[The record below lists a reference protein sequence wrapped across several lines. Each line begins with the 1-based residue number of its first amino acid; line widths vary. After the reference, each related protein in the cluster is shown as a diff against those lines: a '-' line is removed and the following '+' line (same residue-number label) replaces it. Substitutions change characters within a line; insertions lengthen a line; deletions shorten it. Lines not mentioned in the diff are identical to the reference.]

1 MVQNLTHDHAPA
13 GLEQPK
19 PLVTGVV
26 ERQPGRIIVFS
37 NLKGGTGKSTTA
49 LSVIVGLLRQGKSVA
64 TLDLDMD
71 QEALTRYLFNR
82 TRFAKLTKL
91 RIGMPEHHR
100 FTQIDPGAENAPLS
114 ARLELLNGLVD
125 TLTAENDY
133 VVIDCPSL
141 DNPLTRTVTAR
152 ADVLTSPVNE
162 SFLDIDVIGE
172 VRGTPPTVTRIGP
185 FAEMIGAE
193 MQRRQDEG
201 VYPLEW
207 IVVRNRRNPS
217 ASRHTAAI
225 GTVLGELSKTLS
237 FRVTDGFVD
246 RLIFRELFL
255 VGLSILDLRKDDP
268 LIANNSS
275 HRSAYE
281 EASNLLQSV
290 GKSLFADNVGGERL
304 SGENRPAL
312 VDAKLVRRR
321 RAKPADGLEAP
332 PHLEAQTEPI
342 SDSEAAAAAQALSDG
357 PENGA
362 LPAPNGNASA
372 APLTNGDAASHS
384 QQTPDIEELAQSAGP
399 APNLSETAQPE
410 PLQIDSPASESEH
423 KKLLPE
429 IAEPSEKPPAGLPD
443 APPLNGEVID
453 DGAAQPEPAA
463 EIAKGPLP
471 APSPQPASPQPASG
485 TEIAASGAYTPPAV
499 PGAEPRIG
507 SRRKILVVYDATG
520 GRRHRLNFRATL
532 SRLARLGCVV
542 SVHESHGPM
551 DGKTFFR
558 ETNVSEFDAM
568 LVAGSDSSLMA
579 LTGPLAASGLPAAV
593 ASPISSRH
601 LASELGLSMA
611 PKSIADCVVDGV
623 AQEWFLAEA
632 NNCPFVSF
640 AAVGLAA
647 DLSFGPRQRRA
658 ALAAAQETASEDGY
672 RIVVDGRYRD
682 VAGAFLVNAQF
693 LPRDFASIE
702 GAIRGEP
709 KLYAVMLERGGW
721 RDRLRFRSALMAG
734 RLPRAK
740 GVVVE
745 PAEQISIW
753 GAAGEAIL
761 VEGEAICT
769 LPAQVRIMRNPITIL
784 S

>member
-1 MVQNLTHDHAPA
+1 MVQDMMHDHPAA
-13 GLEQPK
+13 GLDQPK
-19 PLVTGVV
+19 PLAAAGAK
-26 ERQPGRIIVFS
+26 RRPGRVIVFS

-71 QEALTRYLFNR
+71 QEALSRYLFNR
-82 TRFAKLTKL
+82 TRFAKLTNL
-91 RIGMPEHHR
+91 RIGMPDHHR
-100 FTQIDPGAENAPLS
+100 FTQIDPGGNGAGLS
-114 ARLELLNGLVD
+114 SRLDALTELIDKLV
-125 TLTAENDY
+125 AENDY
-133 VVIDCPSL
+133 LVVDCPSL
-141 DNPLTRTVTAR
+141 DNPLTRAVTAR

-172 VRGTPPTVTRIGP
+172 VRGTPPTVTRVGP

-193 MQRRQDEG
+193 MQRRRDEG
-201 VYPLEW
+201 VNPLEW

-217 ASRHTAAI
+217 ATRHTAAI
-225 GTVLGELSKTLS
+225 GTVLSELSRNLS

-268 LIANNSS
+268 LIAGNSS
-275 HRSAYE
+275 HKSAYD

-290 GKSLFADNVGGERL
+290 GKSLFTEGANAECL

-332 PHLEAQTEPI
+332 AHIETLQPKAQEP
-342 SDSEAAAAAQALSDG
+342 E
-357 PENGA
+357 
-362 LPAPNGNASA
+362 
-372 APLTNGDAASHS
+372 
-384 QQTPDIEELAQSAGP
+384 
-399 APNLSETAQPE
+399 
-410 PLQIDSPASESEH
+410 
-423 KKLLPE
+423 KLD
-429 IAEPSEKPPAGLPD
+429 PD
-443 APPLNGEVID
+443 APE
-453 DGAAQPEPAA
+453 PEPTSGKASSDNEKA
-463 EIAKGPLP
+463 VIESRSRETKIH
-471 APSPQPASPQPASG
+471 PQPTANGSAVDTAAGREEVADDAAPVARIGATAELKEEAPPVSIDRPANPLQVVAP
-485 TEIAASGAYTPPAV
+485 AAYYTPPAV

-507 SRRKILVVYDATG
+507 ARSKILVVYDAAG

-542 SVHESHGPM
+542 SVHECHGPM

-558 ETNVSEFDAM
+558 DTNTAEFDAV
-568 LVAGSDSSLMA
+568 LVAGSDSALMA
-579 LTGPLAASGLPAAV
+579 LAGPLAVSGLPVAI
-593 ASPISSRH
+593 ASPHSSRH

-611 PKSIADCVVDGV
+611 AKSIADSVVDGQ

-632 NNCPFVSF
+632 NNAPFVSF
-640 AAVGLAA
+640 ATVGLAA

-658 ALAAAQETASEDGY
+658 ALAAAQETPSEDGY

-682 VAGAFLVNAQF
+682 VAGAFFVNAQF

-702 GAIRGEP
+702 GAVRGEP

-753 GAAGEAIL
+753 GAAGEAIH

-769 LPAQVRIMRNPITIL
+769 LPAQLRIMRNPITIL

>member
-1 MVQNLTHDHAPA
+1 MVHDLTHDRAPA

-19 PLVTGVV
+19 PLATAAS
-26 ERQPGRIIVFS
+26 ERRPGRIIVFS

-64 TLDLDMD
+64 SLDLDMD
-71 QEALTRYLFNR
+71 QEALSRYLFNR

-91 RIGMPEHHR
+91 RIGMPDHHR
-100 FTQIDPGAENAPLS
+100 FTQIDPGGNGAELS
-114 ARLELLNGLVD
+114 TRLDKLSELIDKLV
-125 TLTAENDY
+125 AENDY
-133 VVIDCPSL
+133 LVIDCPSL
-141 DNPLTRTVTAR
+141 DNPLTRAVTAR

-172 VRGTPPTVTRIGP
+172 VRGSPPTVTRVGP
-185 FAEMIGAE
+185 FAEIIGAE
-193 MQRRQDEG
+193 MQRRREEG
-201 VYPLEW
+201 IAPLEW

-217 ASRHTAAI
+217 ATRHTAAI
-225 GTVLGELSKTLS
+225 GTVLDELARNLS

-268 LIANNSS
+268 LIAGNSS
-275 HRSAYE
+275 HKSAYE
-281 EASNLLQSV
+281 EASDLLQSV
-290 GKSLFADNVGGERL
+290 GRSLFADETGGAGRL
-304 SGENRPAL
+304 ASKDRPAL

-321 RAKPADGLEAP
+321 RVKPADGLEAP
-332 PHLEAQTEPI
+332 PHLEALQPQTSLAASPGETATDGEDEAIAEARSRETETLPQPAANGHA
-342 SDSEAAAAAQALSDG
+342 EAAPGNDAIADVSAGRAA
-357 PENGA
+357 EE
-362 LPAPNGNASA
+362 
-372 APLTNGDAASHS
+372 
-384 QQTPDIEELAQSAGP
+384 EELSGGADADPGIGPKEDPSRSAE
-399 APNLSETAQPE
+399 A
-410 PLQIDSPASESEH
+410 
-423 KKLLPE
+423 
-429 IAEPSEKPPAGLPD
+429 PPADTAPADAEED
-443 APPLNGEVID
+443 APPVSGD
-453 DGAAQPEPAA
+453 DRPARPAA
-463 EIAKGPLP
+463 IV
-471 APSPQPASPQPASG
+471 APSPDILPAA
-485 TEIAASGAYTPPAV
+485 
-499 PGAEPRIG
+499 PGAEPRLG
-507 SRRKILVVYDATG
+507 ARSKVLVVYDASG

-532 SRLARLGCVV
+532 SRLARRGCVV
-542 SVHESHGPM
+542 SVHECHGPM
-551 DGKTFFR
+551 DGKAFFR
-558 ETNVSEFDAM
+558 DTGLSDFDAV
-568 LVAGSDSSLMA
+568 LVAGSDASLMA
-579 LTGPLAASGLPAAV
+579 LAGPLAASGLPVAI
-593 ASPISSRH
+593 ASPHSSRH
-601 LASELGLSMA
+601 LAGELGLSLA
-611 PKSIADCVVDGV
+611 AKSVADSVIDGV

-640 AAVGLAA
+640 ATVGLAA

-658 ALAAAQETASEDGY
+658 ALAAAQETPSEDGY

-693 LPRDFASIE
+693 LPRDFASIK
-702 GAIRGEP
+702 GAVRGEP

-721 RDRLRFRSALMAG
+721 RDRLRYRSALMAG

-769 LPAQVRIMRNPITIL
+769 LPAQLRIMRNPITIL

>member
-1 MVQNLTHDHAPA
+1 MVHDLTHDRAPA

-19 PLVTGVV
+19 PLATAGS

-49 LSVIVGLLRQGKSVA
+49 LSVIVGLLRRGKSVA
-64 TLDLDMD
+64 SLDLDMD
-71 QEALTRYLFNR
+71 QEALSRYLFNR

-91 RIGMPEHHR
+91 RIGMPDHHR
-100 FTQIDPGAENAPLS
+100 FTEIDPGGNGAELS
-114 ARLELLNGLVD
+114 TRLDILSGLIDNLV
-125 TLTAENDY
+125 AENDY
-133 VVIDCPSL
+133 LVIDCPSL
-141 DNPLTRTVTAR
+141 DNPLTRAVTAR

-172 VRGTPPTVTRIGP
+172 VRGSPPTVTRVGP

-193 MQRRQDEG
+193 MQRRRDEG
-201 VYPLEW
+201 IDQLEW

-217 ASRHTAAI
+217 ATRHTAAI
-225 GTVLGELSKTLS
+225 GTVLGELSRNLS
-237 FRVTDGFVD
+237 FRVADGFVD

-268 LIANNSS
+268 LIASNSS

-290 GKSLFADNVGGERL
+290 GKTLFADGAGAERL

-321 RAKPADGLEAP
+321 RVKPADGLEAP
-332 PHLEAQTEPI
+332 PHLETFRPEAQTGAAANGEY
-342 SDSEAAAAAQALSDG
+342 EAAAEARSRETEVLAEPAA
-357 PENGA
+357 NG
-362 LPAPNGNASA
+362 SVDA
-372 APLTNGDAASHS
+372 APGTNGSSDVPADLAAGQEEITGDAA
-384 QQTPDIEELAQSAGP
+384 PDASIGAAV
-399 APNLSETAQPE
+399 ETSSPE
-410 PLQIDSPASESEH
+410 
-423 KKLLPE
+423 LLPDTSGL
-429 IAEPSEKPPAGLPD
+429 AETPPAD
-443 APPLNGEVID
+443 VREDTPPVLD
-453 DGAAQPEPAA
+453 DEPARPA
-463 EIAKGPLP
+463 AIIAPD
-471 APSPQPASPQPASG
+471 
-485 TEIAASGAYTPPAV
+485 TYTPPAA
-499 PGAEPRIG
+499 PATEPPIGAR
-507 SRRKILVVYDATG
+507 SKILVIYDAAG

-551 DGKTFFR
+551 DGKAFFR
-558 ETNVSEFDAM
+558 DINTAEYDAI

-579 LTGPLAASGLPAAV
+579 LAGPLATSGLPVAI
-593 ASPISSRH
+593 ASPHSSRH
-601 LASELGLSMA
+601 LAGELGLSLA
-611 PKSIADCVVDGV
+611 PKSIADSVVDGL

-640 AAVGLAA
+640 ATVGLAA

-658 ALAAAQETASEDGY
+658 ALAAAQETPSEDGY

-682 VAGAFLVNAQF
+682 VAGAFVVNAQF

-702 GAIRGEP
+702 GAVRGEP

-734 RLPRAK
+734 RLPRSR

-753 GAAGEAIL
+753 GAAGEAII

-769 LPAQVRIMRNPITIL
+769 LPAQLRIMRNPITIL

>member
-1 MVQNLTHDHAPA
+1 MGQDLTRDRAPA

-19 PLVTGVV
+19 PLATAGSA
-26 ERQPGRIIVFS
+26 RQPGRIIVFS

-49 LSVIVGLLRQGKSVA
+49 LSVIVGLLRRGNSVA
-64 TLDLDMD
+64 SLDLDMD
-71 QEALTRYLFNR
+71 QEALSRYLFNR
-82 TRFAKLTKL
+82 GRFAKLTKL
-91 RIGMPEHHR
+91 RIGMPDHHR
-100 FTQIDPGAENAPLS
+100 FAQIDPGGNGAEFSTRLDLLS
-114 ARLELLNGLVD
+114 GLIDKLV
-125 TLTAENDY
+125 AENDY
-133 VVIDCPSL
+133 LVIDCPSL
-141 DNPLTRTVTAR
+141 DNPLTRAATTR

-172 VRGTPPTVTRIGP
+172 VRGSPPTVTRVGP
-185 FAEMIGAE
+185 FAEIIGAE
-193 MQRRQDEG
+193 MQRRRDERID
-201 VYPLEW
+201 PLEW
-207 IVVRNRRNPS
+207 VVVRNRRNPS

-225 GTVLGELSKTLS
+225 GTVLGELSRNLS
-237 FRVTDGFVD
+237 FRVADGFVD

-281 EASNLLQSV
+281 EAAALLQSI
-290 GKSLFADNVGGERL
+290 GRSLFAEGTGIERL
-304 SGENRPAL
+304 AGENTPVS

-321 RAKPADGLEAP
+321 RVKPADGLEAP
-332 PHLEAQTEPI
+332 PHLEALRSEALRPEPV
-342 SDSEAAAAAQALSDG
+342 SNGETEAAAEARSRETENLAPPAANRNTDAA
-357 PENGA
+357 PESTGSA
-362 LPAPNGNASA
+362 GVPADRQTGREEIAGSA
-372 APLTNGDAASHS
+372 APAAS
-384 QQTPDIEELAQSAGP
+384 IGAAAE
-399 APNLSETAQPE
+399 PE
-410 PLQIDSPASESEH
+410 PTEPGPPPPEH
-423 KKLLPE
+423 GPTGIGPDTSGL
-429 IAEPSEKPPAGLPD
+429 AETLATDMRED
-443 APPLNGEVID
+443 APPVSGGE
-453 DGAAQPEPAA
+453 
-463 EIAKGPLP
+463 
-471 APSPQPASPQPASG
+471 PASPAAIVAPG
-485 TEIAASGAYTPPAV
+485 TYTPPAA

-507 SRRKILVVYDATG
+507 ARSKILVIYDASG

-532 SRLARLGCVV
+532 SRLTRLGCVV
-542 SVHESHGPM
+542 RVHECHGPI
-551 DGKTFFR
+551 DGKAFFR
-558 ETNVSEFDAM
+558 DTNIADFDAV
-568 LVAGSDSSLMA
+568 LVAGSDSCLMA
-579 LTGPLAASGLPAAV
+579 LAGPLAASGLPVAI
-593 ASPISSRH
+593 ASPHSSRH
-601 LASELGLSMA
+601 LAGELGLSMA
-611 PKSIADCVVDGV
+611 PKTIAVSIVDRA

-640 AAVGLAA
+640 ATVGLAA

-658 ALAAAQETASEDGY
+658 ALAAAQETPSEDGY

-702 GAIRGEP
+702 GAVRGEP

-721 RDRLRFRSALMAG
+721 RDRLRYRSALMAG

>member
-1 MVQNLTHDHAPA
+1 MAHDVTHDRAPA

-19 PLVTGVV
+19 PLATGVS
-26 ERQPGRIIVFS
+26 ERQSGRIIVFS

-49 LSVIVGLLRQGKSVA
+49 LSVIVGLLRRGKSVA
-64 TLDLDMD
+64 SLDLDMD
-71 QEALTRYLFNR
+71 QEALARYLFNR

-91 RIGMPEHHR
+91 RIGMPNHHR
-100 FTQIDPGAENAPLS
+100 FTEIDPGGNGAELS
-114 ARLELLNGLVD
+114 TRLDILSGLIDNLV
-125 TLTAENDY
+125 AENDY
-133 VVIDCPSL
+133 LVIDCPSL
-141 DNPLTRTVTAR
+141 DNPLTRAVTAR

-172 VRGTPPTVTRIGP
+172 VRGSPPTVTRVGP

-193 MQRRQDEG
+193 MQRRRDEG
-201 VYPLEW
+201 IDPLEW
-207 IVVRNRRNPS
+207 IVVRNRRNPT
-217 ASRHTAAI
+217 ATRHTAAI
-225 GTVLGELSKTLS
+225 GTVLGELSRNLS

-268 LIANNSS
+268 LIASNSS

-290 GKSLFADNVGGERL
+290 GRTLFADGASAERL

-321 RAKPADGLEAP
+321 RIKPADGLEAP
-332 PHLEAQTEPI
+332 PHLETFRPEAQTGTAANGEY
-342 SDSEAAAAAQALSDG
+342 EAAAEARSRETEVLAQPAA
-357 PENGA
+357 NGIA
-362 LPAPNGNASA
+362 DA
-372 APLTNGDAASHS
+372 APGTNGSSDVPADLAAGQEENAGDAA
-384 QQTPDIEELAQSAGP
+384 PDASTGA
-399 APNLSETAQPE
+399 AVETSSPE
-410 PLQIDSPASESEH
+410 
-423 KKLLPE
+423 LLPDTSGL
-429 IAEPSEKPPAGLPD
+429 AE
-443 APPLNGEVID
+443 
-453 DGAAQPEPAA
+453 
-463 EIAKGPLP
+463 
-471 APSPQPASPQPASG
+471 
-485 TEIAASGAYTPPAV
+485 TPPAELREDTPSV
-499 PGAEPRIG
+499 FDDEPARPAAIIAPDTHTPPVAPETTPRIG
-507 SRRKILVVYDATG
+507 ARSKILVIYDAAG
-520 GRRHRLNFRATL
+520 GRRHRLNFRTTL

-551 DGKTFFR
+551 DGKAFFR
-558 ETNVSEFDAM
+558 DINTAEYDAI

-579 LTGPLAASGLPAAV
+579 LAGPLATSGLPVAI
-593 ASPISSRH
+593 ASPHSSRH
-601 LASELGLSMA
+601 LAGELGLSLA
-611 PKSIADCVVDGV
+611 PKSIADSVVDGL

-640 AAVGLAA
+640 ATVGLAA

-658 ALAAAQETASEDGY
+658 ALAAAQETPSEDGY

-702 GAIRGEP
+702 GAVRGEP

-734 RLPRAK
+734 RLPRSK
-740 GVVVE
+740 GVVVD

-753 GAAGEAIL
+753 GAAGEAII

-769 LPAQVRIMRNPITIL
+769 LPAQLRIMRNPINIL

>member
-1 MVQNLTHDHAPA
+1 MVHDLTRDRAPA

-19 PLVTGVV
+19 PLATAGS

-64 TLDLDMD
+64 SLDLDMD
-71 QEALTRYLFNR
+71 QEALSRYLFNR

-91 RIGMPEHHR
+91 RIGMPDHHR
-100 FTQIDPGAENAPLS
+100 FTQIDPGGNGAALS
-114 ARLELLNGLVD
+114 TRLERLSELIDKLV
-125 TLTAENDY
+125 AENDY
-133 VVIDCPSL
+133 LIIDCPSL
-141 DNPLTRTVTAR
+141 DNPLTRSVTAR

-172 VRGTPPTVTRIGP
+172 VRGSPPTVTRVGP

-193 MQRRQDEG
+193 MQRRRDEG
-201 VYPLEW
+201 VAPLEW

-217 ASRHTAAI
+217 ATRHTAAI
-225 GTVLGELSKTLS
+225 GTVLGELARNLS

-268 LIANNSS
+268 LIAGNSS
-275 HRSAYE
+275 HKSAYE

-290 GKSLFADNVGGERL
+290 GRSLFADETGAERL
-304 SGENRPAL
+304 SGEDRPAL

-321 RAKPADGLEAP
+321 RVKPADGLEAP
-332 PHLEAQTEPI
+332 PHLETLRSETSLPASPGETTGDGEDEAIAEARSRETETLPQPATNGHAEAAPENDAI
-342 SDSEAAAAAQALSDG
+342 ASVPAGRAAGEEEFSGDAAAAPG
-357 PENGA
+357 IGA
-362 LPAPNGNASA
+362 KADPSRSA
-372 APLTNGDAASHS
+372 EA
-384 QQTPDIEELAQSAGP
+384 
-399 APNLSETAQPE
+399 
-410 PLQIDSPASESEH
+410 
-423 KKLLPE
+423 
-429 IAEPSEKPPAGLPD
+429 PPADVAPADAKED
-443 APPLNGEVID
+443 APPVSGD
-453 DGAAQPEPAA
+453 QPARPAA
-463 EIAKGPLP
+463 IVTPSPGTLP
-471 APSPQPASPQPASG
+471 AA
-485 TEIAASGAYTPPAV
+485 
-499 PGAEPRIG
+499 PGAEPQLGAR
-507 SRRKILVVYDATG
+507 SKVLVVYDAAG

-532 SRLARLGCVV
+532 SRLARRGCVV
-542 SVHESHGPM
+542 SVHECHGPM
-551 DGKTFFR
+551 DGKAFFR
-558 ETNVSEFDAM
+558 DTSPGDFDAV
-568 LVAGSDSSLMA
+568 LVAGSDASLMA
-579 LTGPLAASGLPAAV
+579 LAGPLAASGLPVAI
-593 ASPISSRH
+593 ASPHSSRH
-601 LASELGLSMA
+601 LAGELGLSLA
-611 PKSIADCVVDGV
+611 AKSVADSVVDGV

-632 NNCPFVSF
+632 NSCPFVSF
-640 AAVGLAA
+640 ATVGLAA

-658 ALAAAQETASEDGY
+658 ALAAAQETPSEDGY

-702 GAIRGEP
+702 GAVRGEP
-709 KLYAVMLERGGW
+709 RLYAVMLERGGW
-721 RDRLRFRSALMAG
+721 RDRLRYRSALMAG

-769 LPAQVRIMRNPITIL
+769 LPAQLRIMRNPINIL

>member
-1 MVQNLTHDHAPA
+1 MAHDVTHDRAPA

-19 PLVTGVV
+19 PLATAGS
-26 ERQPGRIIVFS
+26 ERQSGRIIVFS

-49 LSVIVGLLRQGKSVA
+49 LSVIVGLLRRGKSVA
-64 TLDLDMD
+64 SLDLDMD
-71 QEALTRYLFNR
+71 QEALSRYLFNR
-82 TRFAKLTKL
+82 KRFAKLTKL
-91 RIGMPEHHR
+91 RIGMPDHHR
-100 FTQIDPGAENAPLS
+100 FTEIDPGGNGAELS
-114 ARLELLNGLVD
+114 TRLD
-125 TLTAENDY
+125 TLSGLIDNLVAENDY
-133 VVIDCPSL
+133 LVIDCPSL
-141 DNPLTRTVTAR
+141 DNPLTRAVTAR

-172 VRGTPPTVTRIGP
+172 VRGSPPTVTRVGP
-185 FAEMIGAE
+185 FAEIIGAE
-193 MQRRQDEG
+193 MQRRRDEG
-201 VYPLEW
+201 IDQLEW
-207 IVVRNRRNPS
+207 IVVRNRRNPT
-217 ASRHTAAI
+217 ATRHTAAI
-225 GTVLGELSKTLS
+225 GTVLGELSRNLS

-268 LIANNSS
+268 LIASNSS

-290 GKSLFADNVGGERL
+290 GRTLFADGASAERL

-321 RAKPADGLEAP
+321 RVKPADGLEAP
-332 PHLEAQTEPI
+332 PHLETFRPEAQSGTATNGKY
-342 SDSEAAAAAQALSDG
+342 EAAAEARSRETEVLAQPAA
-357 PENGA
+357 NG
-362 LPAPNGNASA
+362 SVDA
-372 APLTNGDAASHS
+372 APGTNGSSDVPTDLAAGQEEITGDAA
-384 QQTPDIEELAQSAGP
+384 PDASIGAAAETSSADLAQ
-399 APNLSETAQPE
+399 
-410 PLQIDSPASESEH
+410 D
-423 KKLLPE
+423 
-429 IAEPSEKPPAGLPD
+429 
-443 APPLNGEVID
+443 
-453 DGAAQPEPAA
+453 
-463 EIAKGPLP
+463 
-471 APSPQPASPQPASG
+471 ASG
-485 TEIAASGAYTPPAV
+485 LAETPPTDVREDTPPVFSDEPTSTAAIIAPDTYTPPAT
-499 PGAEPRIG
+499 PATEPRIG
-507 SRRKILVVYDATG
+507 ARSKILVVYDAAG

-542 SVHESHGPM
+542 SVHECHGPM
-551 DGKTFFR
+551 DGKAFFR
-558 ETNVSEFDAM
+558 DTNIAEYDAI

-579 LTGPLAASGLPAAV
+579 LAGPLATSGLPVAI
-593 ASPISSRH
+593 ASPHSSRH
-601 LASELGLSMA
+601 LAGELGLSLA
-611 PKSIADCVVDGV
+611 PKSIADNVVDGL

-640 AAVGLAA
+640 ATVGLAA

-658 ALAAAQETASEDGY
+658 ALAAAQETPSEDGY

-702 GAIRGEP
+702 GAVRGEP

-734 RLPRAK
+734 RLPRAR

-753 GAAGEAIL
+753 GAAGEAII

-769 LPAQVRIMRNPITIL
+769 LPAQLRIMRNPITIL